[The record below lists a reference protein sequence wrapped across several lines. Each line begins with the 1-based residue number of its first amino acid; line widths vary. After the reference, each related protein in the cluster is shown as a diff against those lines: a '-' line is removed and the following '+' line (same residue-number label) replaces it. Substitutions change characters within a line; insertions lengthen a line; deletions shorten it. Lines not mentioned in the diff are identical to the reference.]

1 MSAKQRS
8 QVTVIAP
15 DIWFTLYVLAQKGA
29 IHRKINL
36 TTGELGHLLNISQ
49 QTASRR
55 VALCVKQGYLN
66 RMHTATGM
74 HLQLT
79 ELGQRELTDVFD
91 GLEVAFAPPEE
102 EILIKG
108 NIVLGLGEG
117 AYYVDLYSLRFRE
130 ALGFTPFSGTL
141 NVRINDDESLKAIA
155 RMKHT
160 PPLIVRGFSHEGR
173 TFGDVICYRVKVN
186 QKVEGAIVIAQR
198 THHGENVLEVIA
210 PVNLREILR
219 LQNNDPVT
227 LAVVPLHRVT

>member
-1 MSAKQRS
+1 
-8 QVTVIAP
+8 VITP
-15 DIWFTLYVLAQKGA
+15 DVWFTLYVLAQEGA
-29 IHRKINL
+29 IHRKISL

-55 VALCVKQGYLN
+55 VALCVKQGYLT
-66 RMHTATGM
+66 RIHTATGM

-79 ELGQRELTDVFD
+79 KLAQRELTDVFN
-91 GLEVAFAPPEE
+91 GLEIAFAPPEE
-102 EILIKG
+102 EILIRG
-108 NIVLGLGEG
+108 NVVLGLGEG

-141 NVRINDDESLKAIA
+141 NVRVGDDESFKAIA

-198 THHGENVLEVIA
+198 THHGENVLEIIA
-210 PVNLREILR
+210 PVNLRKILR

-227 LAVVPLHRVT
+227 LAVVPLHLAT

>member
-1 MSAKQRS
+1 MI
-8 QVTVIAP
+8 TP
-15 DIWFTLYVLAQKGA
+15 DVWFTLYVLAQKGA
-29 IHRKINL
+29 LHRKINL
-36 TTGELGHLLNISQ
+36 TTSELGRILDISQ

-55 VALCVKQGYLN
+55 ITLCVEQGYLN
-66 RMHTATGM
+66 RTHTATGM

-79 ELGQRELTDVFD
+79 NQGRKELIDVFN
-91 GLEVAFAPPEE
+91 GLEIAFAPPEE
-102 EILIKG
+102 EIVIKG
-108 NIVLGLGEG
+108 NIMLGLGEG

-141 NVRINDDESLKAIA
+141 NVRIIDDESFKAIA

-160 PPLIVRGFSHEGR
+160 PRLIVRGFSHEGR

-210 PVNLREILR
+210 PVNLRKVFRLR
-219 LQNNDPVT
+219 NNDPIT
-227 LAVVPLHRVT
+227 LSVVPLHLAT

>member
-1 MSAKQRS
+1 MI
-8 QVTVIAP
+8 TP
-15 DIWFTLYVLAQKGA
+15 DVWFTLYVLAQKGA
-29 IHRKINL
+29 IHRKISL
-36 TTGELGHLLNISQ
+36 TTSELGLILDISQ

-55 VALCVKQGYLN
+55 ITQCVQQGYLN
-66 RMHTATGM
+66 RSHTASGM

-79 ELGQRELTDVFD
+79 NKGRRELTDVFN
-91 GLEVAFAPPEE
+91 GLEIAFAPPEE
-102 EILIKG
+102 EIVIKG
-108 NIVLGLGEG
+108 NVILGLGEG

-141 NVRINDDESLKAIA
+141 NVRISDDESFKAIA

-198 THHGENVLEVIA
+198 THHGENILEVIA
-210 PVNLREILR
+210 PINLRKILR
-219 LQNNDPVT
+219 LHNNDPIT
-227 LAVVPLHRVT
+227 LAVVPLHLAT